1 MRPIRPAQAA
11 CGFRVDTLRA
21 LSALRQ
27 MRTSAAWRSKVRKA
41 AKQKK
46 SGRRPKNVRRRLKK
60 TSGRESR
67 MQRDV
72 SHCISKKL
80 VQRAKGTDH
89 ALTASPP

>member
-1 MRPIRPAQAA
+1 
-11 CGFRVDTLRA
+11 
-21 LSALRQ
+21 
-27 MRTSAAWRSKVRKA
+27 
-41 AKQKK
+41 
-46 SGRRPKNVRRRLKK
+46 LKK